1 MCIFL
6 VNCCSFDEVEKPPG
20 KVAKRKLRQHT
31 TVRWARRKSGWWWL
45 VVGCWGKSTGNLHP
59 VGKMLRKF
67 HCGIFRRWY
76 IEIEQKQQVENL
88 ASLKGEMWFPSAR
101 ARKIVM
107 RQRWEEE
114 IERGC
119 GWLLVL
125 SRCISAF
132 RSMCTHV
139 YMYVHQPCHH
149 YLVYWPQKQC
159 SKQIKVSKHS
169 GQKVRVHI

>member
-31 TVRWARRKSGWWWL
+31 TVQWARRKSGWWWL

-67 HCGIFRRWY
+67 HCGIFRRWH

-114 IERGC
+114 IERGL
-119 GWLLVL
+119 WV
-125 SRCISAF
+125 AP
-132 RSMCTHV
+132 RSFAMYFCFSE
-139 YMYVHQPCHH
+139 YVHTCIYVCTSTMPS
-149 YLVYWPQKQC
+149 LFSLLA
-159 SKQIKVSKHS
+159 SKAVQ
-169 GQKVRVHI
+169 QAD